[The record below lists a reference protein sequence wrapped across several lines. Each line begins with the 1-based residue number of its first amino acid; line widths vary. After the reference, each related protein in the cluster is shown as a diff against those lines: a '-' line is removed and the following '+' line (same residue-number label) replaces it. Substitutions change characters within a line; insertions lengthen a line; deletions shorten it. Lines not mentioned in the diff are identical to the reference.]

1 MPSQMKQT
9 AFRLTE
15 EDIALLDAAKE
26 HAGVLSRSE
35 AFRYVLRAWARSE
48 GIDLKRG
55 RKPRK
60 R

>member
-1 MPSQMKQT
+1 MKQT